1 MLISISIW
9 FFAYALGSIPFGVL
23 LARTQ
28 NIDLREHGSK
38 NIGAT
43 NVTRILGKKAGA
55 LTCLETR

>member
-1 MLISISIW
+1 MLISIPIW

-38 NIGAT
+38 KHRRNQ
-43 NVTRILGKKAGA
+43 RH
-55 LTCLETR
+55 